1 MRLPKFIPGR
11 LILSPP
17 QMQSYTFIKYMTH
30 SDTFTAS
37 RCKVPTW
44 ALRGFTPA
52 VGVAHKRGRCFL
64 PCVLFLVPLMLICR
78 RCQFLLSRPVPLHTQ
93 PVLFAFPVAGL
104 QLPLFPCFLFGGQ
117 GSFHFWYSK
126 CPDKV

>member
-52 VGVAHKRGRCFL
+52 VGVAHKRGRSFL
-64 PCVLFLVPLMLICR
+64 PCVLFLVPLILICR